1 MRVLVYGVFR
11 VLKPQPTTLPRGTC
25 CAPNLLLVG
34 ESNGMSNSPRK
45 PRIALA
51 AALLLALASTPVQ
64 ASSAWVWP
72 MDPHQL
78 STGFDRPAQNW
89 LPGHRGVDLVGAIG
103 DEVLAAGSGTIFFA
117 GLVAGKGVVV
127 VKHGALRT
135 TYEPVSA
142 SVTLGARVRA
152 GEVLGTLQP
161 GNSHCA
167 SATTVTCLHW
177 GLIRGTTYLNPLALV
192 QKRVRLLPQFK
203 ND

>member
-1 MRVLVYGVFR
+1 
-11 VLKPQPTTLPRGTC
+11 
-25 CAPNLLLVG
+25 
-34 ESNGMSNSPRK
+34 MSNSPRK
-45 PRIALA
+45 PWIALA

-78 STGFDRPAQNW
+78 SAGFDRPAQNW

-117 GLVAGKGVVV
+117 GLIAGKGVVV
-127 VKHGALRT
+127 VKHGSLRT
-135 TYEPVSA
+135 TYEPISA
-142 SVTLGARVRA
+142 SVSLGARVRA
-152 GEVLGTLQP
+152 GDVLGTLQP

-192 QKRVRLLPQFK
+192 QMRVRLLPQFK

>member
-1 MRVLVYGVFR
+1 M
-11 VLKPQPTTLPRGTC
+11 
-25 CAPNLLLVG
+25 PN
-34 ESNGMSNSPRK
+34 STRK
-45 PRIALA
+45 PWSALA
-51 AALLLALASTPVQ
+51 VAVFLALASAPVQ
-64 ASSAWVWP
+64 AANAWVWP
-72 MDPHQL
+72 MDPHRI

-103 DEVLAAGSGTIFFA
+103 DEVAAAGSGTIFFA

-135 TYEPVSA
+135 TYEPVIA

-152 GEVLGTLQP
+152 GDVLGTLQP

-177 GLIRGTTYLNPLALV
+177 GLIRGATYLNPLTLV
-192 QKRVRLLPQFK
+192 QKRVRLLPQLK
-203 ND
+203 NN

>member
-1 MRVLVYGVFR
+1 M
-11 VLKPQPTTLPRGTC
+11 C
-25 CAPNLLLVG
+25 
-34 ESNGMSNSPRK
+34 NSPR
-45 PRIALA
+45 RSWSVLIVAGY
-51 AALLLALASTPVQ
+51 LALASAPVQ

-78 STGFDRPAQNW
+78 SIGFDRPAQNW
-89 LPGHRGVDLVGAIG
+89 LPGHRGVDLIGAIG
-103 DEVLAAGSGTIFFA
+103 DEVLAAGSGTISFA
-117 GLVAGKGVVV
+117 GLVGGKGVVV

-142 SVTLGARVRA
+142 SVTLGAQVRP
-152 GEVLGTLQP
+152 GDVLGTLQP

-192 QKRVRLLPQFK
+192 QKRVRLLPQLR
-203 ND
+203 NN